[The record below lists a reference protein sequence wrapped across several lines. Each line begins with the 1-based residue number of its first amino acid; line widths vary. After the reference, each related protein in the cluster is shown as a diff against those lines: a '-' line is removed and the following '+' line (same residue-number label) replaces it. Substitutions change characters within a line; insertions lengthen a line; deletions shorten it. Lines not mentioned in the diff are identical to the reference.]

1 MSIKIFYDRIKFR
14 LHHTGDIKRFL
25 EKVIMEEKKIP
36 GDLNFIFTGDSSLL
50 QINREFL
57 EHDYFT
63 DVISFDYS
71 EKDILSGEIYISI
84 DTVRSNA
91 ERFNVPVRI
100 ETIRVMIHGVLHLC
114 GYLDDTD
121 ENRNVM
127 HGIQERKL
135 KDFIEGR

>member
-1 MSIKIFYDRIKFR
+1 MSILIFYDRINFR
-14 LHHTGDIKRFL
+14 LHHTGEIKRFL
-25 EKVIMEEKKIP
+25 EKVIMEENKIP
-36 GDLNFIFTGDSSLL
+36 GDLNFIFTDDKSLL

-71 EKDILSGEIYISI
+71 DKDIINGEIYISI

-91 ERFNVPVRI
+91 GRFSVPLKNEV
-100 ETIRVMIHGVLHLC
+100 IRVMIHGILHLL

-121 ENRNVM
+121 ENRTVM
-127 HGIQERKL
+127 QEIQERRL
-135 KDFIEGR
+135 KEFLGGD

>member
-1 MSIKIFYDRIKFR
+1 MSIKIFYDRVNFR
-14 LHHTGDIKRFL
+14 LQHTGEIKRFL
-25 EKVIMEEKKIP
+25 EKVIMEENKIP
-36 GDLNFIFTGDSSLL
+36 GDLNFIFTDDKSLL

-71 EKDILSGEIYISI
+71 DKDIVNGEIYISI

-91 ERFNVPVRI
+91 GRFSVPVKN
-100 ETIRVMIHGVLHLC
+100 EAIRVMIHGILHLL

-121 ENRNVM
+121 ENRTVM
-127 HGIQERKL
+127 HGIQEKRL
-135 KDFIEGR
+135 KEFLEGE